1 MILVSFI
8 IFLLVVFLSYFV
20 YFFCKKVIY
29 KLNKRVLARNLAVL
43 RNGSAMA
50 HFDSLNDD
58 EKRVDII
65 TKFFLILGYNTFDS
79 REFKKATRF
88 NQISADYVTKKWNKS
103 KLCKRS
109 LYIKYFDFTEL
120 SVNSEKGEF
129 DGVCNLD
136 ELMDKKYFDG
146 EYYVLTNG
154 YIYLFFSS
162 KRVKGSKKYDFCFNI
177 KRFSKQ
183 DIAKLAYFTKQCMFF
198 EVADVFV
205 DQILDFLPVKF
216 M

>member
-1 MILVSFI
+1 MILVAFI
-8 IFLLVVFLSYFV
+8 LFLLVVFFSYFV

-43 RNGSAMA
+43 RNGSAMMR
-50 HFDSLNDD
+50 FDELSED
-58 EKRVDII
+58 EKRQNII
-65 TKFFLILGYNTFDS
+65 VKFFLILGYNTFDS
-79 REFKKATRF
+79 REFKKAARF

-103 KLCKRS
+103 RLCKRS

-120 SVNSEKGEF
+120 SIDSVRSEF
-129 DGVCNLD
+129 NGVCNLD

-162 KRVKGSKKYDFCFNI
+162 KRINGSKKYDFCFNM
-177 KRFSKQ
+177 KQFSKK
-183 DIAKLAYFTKQCMFF
+183 DIAELAKFTKQCMFF

-205 DQILDFLPVKF
+205 D
-216 M
+216 